1 MTKFSA
7 WLEDR
12 TEKIGGIQGLA
23 KALPDHR
30 PQNIAAWI
38 TGLQTPGYRAQI
50 QLGEALNEPLSMVRM
65 QLDQPYTE
73 FSELLVRK
81 ILKHGDFTAFC
92 TKVGI
97 NKSRL
102 DKWLCEGKMPLDAK
116 NGAHSEDLQ
125 MICNALIL
133 WGDDTPPNI
142 LMAELLLAS
151 ARSIV
156 AKKK

>member
-1 MTKFSA
+1 MTTFSA

-12 TEKIGGIQGLA
+12 TEKIGGIKGLA
-23 KALPDHR
+23 KAMPEHR
-30 PQNIAAWI
+30 PQNIAAWY
-38 TGLQTPGYRAQI
+38 TGLQIPGYRAQI
-50 QLGEALNEPLSMVRM
+50 QLGAILGEPLSMVRS
-65 QLDQPYTE
+65 QLDQPHTE

-92 TKVGI
+92 STVGI

-102 DKWLCEGKMPLDAK
+102 DKWVSEGKMPLNSRD
-116 NGAHSEDLQ
+116 GAQSADLK
-125 MICNALIL
+125 MICAALIL
-133 WGDDTPPNI
+133 WGDTTPPTV
-142 LMAELLLAS
+142 LMAELVLAA

>member
-23 KALPDHR
+23 KALPNHR
-30 PQNIAAWI
+30 PQNIAAWA
-38 TGLQTPGYRAQI
+38 TGLSEPGYRAQI
-50 QLGEALNEPLSMVRM
+50 QIGEVLGETLCTVRSK
-65 QLDQPYTE
+65 LGQPYTE

-81 ILKHGDFTAFC
+81 ILKRGDFTAFC
-92 TKVGI
+92 AKVGI

-102 DKWLCEGKMPLDAK
+102 DKWVSEGKMPRDSYI
-116 NGAHSEDLQ
+116 GAQSEDLK
-125 MICNALIL
+125 MIRDALIL
-133 WGDDTPPNI
+133 WGDDTPPNV
-142 LMAELLLAS
+142 LMAELVLAS